1 MFSTSMLAT
10 GGLTAAL
17 IAGWHQV
24 KSFASYLTSF
34 VIVRAKLDATLKLPV
49 HMYLRTSYRLLP
61 SGIHVFAA
69 RYMHMRGKKSTIIV
83 PFRITSNTVVYIKGW
98 HFVLMTLESEGMTL
112 MSIRGL
118 VNFQTIITAA
128 LNQFEARME
137 KLYVSEA
144 LSRFQVMRVIG
155 TEKSMAGAGNIEHP
169 RGGNSIAEATSR
181 SDGSSHYQLDTSID
195 KPFMYRTE
203 DFLDNAKT
211 DPFDGLYFD
220 ESVERYIRQAQQWMT
235 MGDWYIE
242 RGIPWRRGWLLYG
255 PGGTG
260 KSSLAKAVAQKLAI
274 PIYHYYL
281 ATLSD
286 QEFIRE
292 WNGMSTPCVALCE
305 DFDAIFR
312 LRESLTEHKML
323 TFDCVL
329 NQISGVGS
337 TSGVFLM
344 VTTNH
349 LEHIDPAMGVECGK
363 DGVSTRPG
371 RIDSVIHIGKM
382 SKENRYK
389 LANKIL
395 RDWPE
400 AIEIMVQKSD
410 DVTPIQ
416 FQEMCIQYAFDR
428 LSETEVEAPLRL
440 VGNA

>member
-17 IAGWHQV
+17 IAGWHQI
-24 KSFASYLTSF
+24 KSFATYITSF
-34 VIVRAKLDATLKLPV
+34 VIVRAHLDASLKLPM

-69 RYMHMRGKKSTIIV
+69 RYLHLQGKKNTIIV
-83 PFRITSNTVVYIKGW
+83 PFRITSNTVVYVKGW
-98 HFVLMTLESEGMTL
+98 HFLLMTLESEGMNL
-112 MSIRGL
+112 VSLRGF
-118 VNFQTIITAA
+118 VNFEKIISAA
-128 LNQFEARME
+128 LDQFEQRME
-137 KLYVSEA
+137 KLYQSES

-155 TEKSMAGAGNIEHP
+155 TEKSLAGMAQPEHP
-169 RGGNSIAEATSR
+169 RSNGSSISETS
-181 SDGSSHYQLDTSID
+181 SGSHHNSHYQLDISID
-195 KPFMYRTE
+195 RSFKYNSD
-203 DFLDNAKT
+203 DFADNAKS
-211 DPFDGLYFD
+211 DPFAGLYFD
-220 ESVERYIRQAQQWMT
+220 EAVNRYIRQAQQWMT

-242 RGIPWRRGWLLYG
+242 RGIPWRRGWLMHG

-260 KSSLAKAVAQKLAI
+260 KSSLAKAVAQSLAI
-274 PIYHYYL
+274 PIYHFYL

-292 WNGMSTPCVALCE
+292 WNSMSTPCVALFE
-305 DFDAIFR
+305 DFDAIFK
-312 LRESLTEHKML
+312 LRESLTEHKLL

-344 VTTNH
+344 VTTNR
-349 LEHIDPAMGVECGK
+349 LDYIDPAMGVECGK
-363 DGVSTRPG
+363 DGISTRPG
-371 RIDSVIHIGKM
+371 RIDSVIEIGKM

-389 LANKIL
+389 LARKIL

-400 AIEIMVQKSD
+400 EIERLVNKAD

-416 FQEMCIQYAFDR
+416 MQEMCIQYAFDR
-428 LSETEVEAPLRL
+428 LSANDSHLKLVEHA
-440 VGNA
+440 